1 RDGAH
6 LDQARGRDLGAPD
19 RLIRPHAQRSP
30 KGAGLRERVR
40 PFRWVPRRTN
50 LAATAFEATSGRIVM
65 SLPPT
70 FLAIRALAALLLAVI
85 GLQAVPVQA
94 VGIERHHGSAFDISA
109 VDVATAPALR
119 MASGGEVQRL

>member
-1 RDGAH
+1 
-6 LDQARGRDLGAPD
+6 
-19 RLIRPHAQRSP
+19 
-30 KGAGLRERVR
+30 
-40 PFRWVPRRTN
+40 
-50 LAATAFEATSGRIVM
+50 M

-85 GLQAVPVQA
+85 GLQAVPAQA

-119 MASGGEVQRL
+119 MVSGGEVQRLEPPAPPPPIPPARITVPAAAPAAAYAPAALPAPTCPPLARELTSLSLAPRAPPFA

>member
-1 RDGAH
+1 
-6 LDQARGRDLGAPD
+6 
-19 RLIRPHAQRSP
+19 
-30 KGAGLRERVR
+30 
-40 PFRWVPRRTN
+40 
-50 LAATAFEATSGRIVM
+50 M

-70 FLAIRALAALLLAVI
+70 FLAIRALAALLLAVV

-119 MASGGEVQRL
+119 MASGGEVQRLAPPPPIPAVRITVAAAAPAAAYAPAALPAPTGPPLARELTSLSLAPRAPPFA